1 MISNTLKLIFLCLII
16 SLVTSDKVTPDVEA
30 IVTVAASGDEYSEN
44 YGSDLLEIT
53 QKFIAGLSQVSPILL
68 GLLILSALIGLTP
81 ILMFFSILIV
91 FNYTVLQWYL
101 YQSGFLEV
109 NPNYF
114 WHIISIY
121 LYSLT
126 ILFV

>member
-16 SLVTSDKVTPDVEA
+16 GLVTSDKVTPDVEA
-30 IVTVAASGDEYSEN
+30 IITVAASGDEYSEDIA
-44 YGSDLLEIT
+44 SDLLEIT

-68 GLLILSALIGLTP
+68 GLLVLSALIGLTP
-81 ILMFFSILIV
+81 ILMFFSILIA